1 MQFHFVHLSTY
12 ILLLV
17 LCFTLLHFTSNSP
30 HFTSLNFFTSLHFT
44 SLHFTSLH
52 FTRLQNKIGKTCCRF
67 KSHFIVFEM
76 QAVNNFPTFFVSEPS
91 QLTSDM
97 ITIALFRNILI
108 TAVYLKQRLARVSF
122 RRLVKMIMVINS
134 CCHKNT
140 VFLLKSFSGDRF
152 GFKRSPGRFHYQFE
166 KILKVSPTRD
176 TRLETLSIT
185 LICEWRELRC
195 VPFMSISFFFRAP
208 R

>member
-1 MQFHFVHLSTY
+1 
-12 ILLLV
+12 
-17 LCFTLLHFTSNSP
+17 
-30 HFTSLNFFTSLHFT
+30 
-44 SLHFTSLH
+44 
-52 FTRLQNKIGKTCCRF
+52 
-67 KSHFIVFEM
+67 M

-91 QLTSDM
+91 QLTTDM

-134 CCHKNT
+134 CCHKNI

-166 KILKVSPTRD
+166 NILKVSPTRD

-185 LICEWRELRC
+185 LICCEWRELRC